1 MQLHSMLA
9 VSSVQCFLLWRGQ
22 EVGASV
28 RVAVCLTV
36 VQFLLTGQSWALP
49 GAADKAAC
57 AP

>member
-1 MQLHSMLA
+1 MLA

-22 EVGASV
+22 EVGVSV